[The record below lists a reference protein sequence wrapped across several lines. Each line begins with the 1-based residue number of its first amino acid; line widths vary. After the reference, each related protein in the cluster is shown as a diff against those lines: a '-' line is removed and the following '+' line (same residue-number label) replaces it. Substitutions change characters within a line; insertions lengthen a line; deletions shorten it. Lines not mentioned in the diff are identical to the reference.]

1 MLRKDYFKCC
11 SCAII
16 GYIIGYIIAPIIC
29 VWTTYTYLNIS
40 MVKDSDYYAHVC
52 VWVTVIATLLFSKHI
67 LFTYANK
74 VFYSNYGVKSI
85 PLGVNAL
92 DARADKLKLTG
103 KEKELFKRRKH
114 KAAKLR
120 KFYLNKFLNEFLDNL
135 FDCLA
140 YSGLIFLGVV
150 VLFVFLYFLTSLPMM
165 LSIALELLKLGVAVL
180 LIVTC
185 WS

>member
-11 SCAII
+11 SCIII
-16 GYIIGYIIAPIIC
+16 GYIISYIVAPIIC
-29 VWTTYTYLNIS
+29 VWTTYTYLNVS
-40 MVKDSDYYAHVC
+40 MVKDPDYYARIC
-52 VWVTVIATLLFSKHI
+52 FWVIIIAALLFIKHI

-103 KEKELFKRRKH
+103 KEKELFKERRYR
-114 KAAKLR
+114 AAKLR
-120 KFYLNKFLNEFLDNL
+120 ESPLNNEFIDN
-135 FDCLA
+135 FGACLY
-140 YSGLIFLGVV
+140 YSCLIFLGAA
-150 VLFVFLYFLTSLPMM
+150 VLFVFLYLLTSLPMM
-165 LSIALELLKLGVAVL
+165 LSIALELLKLGIAVL

-185 WS
+185 WG